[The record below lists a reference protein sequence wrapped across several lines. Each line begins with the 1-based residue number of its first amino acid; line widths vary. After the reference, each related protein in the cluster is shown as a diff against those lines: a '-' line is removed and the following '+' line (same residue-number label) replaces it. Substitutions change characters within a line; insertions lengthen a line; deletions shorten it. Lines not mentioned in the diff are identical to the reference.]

1 MDKPPISSSATSAT
15 NAILTKA
22 TRRTVLGITM
32 ILPMPRTLLF
42 LFLFLFLFIIL
53 LLPLLPII
61 GIGIGIVRT
70 ATASYLLPNEFLEAF
85 PVRLSIAVMNKVL
98 E

>member
-32 ILPMPRTLLF
+32 ILPMPRTL